1 MGFDVLERLK
11 EVSET
16 EEDYTFWEEYKR
28 CILIKDND
36 WKIDISNP
44 TFGLIKNIPIESEH
58 WDYQYWNR
66 LTKGII
72 KV

>member
-1 MGFDVLERLK
+1 M
-11 EVSET
+11 
-16 EEDYTFWEEYKR
+16 
-28 CILIKDND
+28 IIKDND